1 MFGTEANRCG
11 LRTLAHGPHMSS
23 SFFLPLAFFSIA
35 SRVSHDRR
43 PCNPALRCSLL
54 YALARTLCGA
64 TTAPKPL
71 RRATRC
77 RQRTLEVCPELASL
91 PQEGPGGLPQI
102 PYAHPRGPTPDS
114 DTLEGPPYS
123 PTVVV
128 LLELIHGGPLEL
140 HLESSP

>member
-1 MFGTEANRCG
+1 MDPTCHPLF
-11 LRTLAHGPHMSS
+11 
-23 SFFLPLAFFSIA
+23 SFLSLFSP
-35 SRVSHDRR
+35 SHRAC
-43 PCNPALRCSLL
+43 P
-54 YALARTLCGA
+54 
-64 TTAPKPL
+64 TTAAPATPPYAAL
-71 RRATRC
+71 SSTPSPVRRATRC